1 MHLSSSGP
9 ATNIRTPSQLH
20 FRRAS
25 KSSAE
30 RQKAQRRATPEGDR
44 GSREPSSAPTQ
55 HTTPT
60 HRVRCSL
67 HQLHCIQKYERERE
81 RVCVCVCVCERER
94 ERERERKILAVSLIY
109 LSSPLCIGYSALHQK
124 PYALTRTARR
134 WPKRTPSRW
143 LASPQAR
150 ACAPTPAA
158 PPPPPCA
165 LSAPPGT
172 LPEAVFN
179 SHSACHRSAALRK

>member
-81 RVCVCVCVCERER
+81 RERECVCVCVCERER
-94 ERERERKILAVSLIY
+94 ERERERFLLSL
-109 LSSPLCIGYSALHQK
+109 LSISLPLCASDTQRCTKSPTHSPEQRVAGQKELHRDGSRLRRPALVRPHQLLHRHRRVHCQR
-124 PYALTRTARR
+124 PPEPFQRQSSTA
-134 WPKRTPSRW
+134 TP
-143 LASPQAR
+143 PV
-150 ACAPTPAA
+150 TG
-158 PPPPPCA
+158 PPP
-165 LSAPPGT
+165 
-172 LPEAVFN
+172 
-179 SHSACHRSAALRK
+179 